1 MRAEVPTVKPH
12 AAKGDYEAAFKG
24 FTYPISRAAVFNRGR
39 DKGGLDR
46 EVGYVLSLLPE
57 GKYANEDELKE
68 AVRNVYRA
76 QGVEDAALPL

>member
-1 MRAEVPTVKPH
+1 MKPH

-24 FTYPISRAAVFNRGR
+24 FHYPISRAAVLTGGR

-57 GKYANEDELKE
+57 RRYNDVDELKE
-68 AVRNVYRA
+68 AVRGVYRA
-76 QGVEDAALPL
+76 QGVEEAALPL

>member
-1 MRAEVPTVKPH
+1 MKPH

-39 DKGGLDR
+39 DKGGIDR

-57 GKYANEDELKE
+57 RKFNDEDELKE
-68 AVRNVYRA
+68 AVRDVYRS

>member
-1 MRAEVPTVKPH
+1 MKPH
-12 AAKGDYEAAFKG
+12 AAKGDYDAAFKG
-24 FTYPISRAAVFNRGR
+24 FHYPISRAAVLTSGR

-57 GKYANEDELKE
+57 RRYDNEDDLKD
-68 AVRNVYRA
+68 AIRAVYRL

>member
-1 MRAEVPTVKPH
+1 MKPH

-24 FTYPISRAAVFNRGR
+24 FHYPISRAAVLTGGR

-57 GKYANEDELKE
+57 RRYHNVDDLKE
-68 AVRNVYRA
+68 AVRGVYRS
-76 QGVEDAALPL
+76 QGVEEAALPL